1 MPRELDLR
9 AWGGFL
15 GWRPQH
21 VSTLAHQLYKQLH
34 AKDRGE
40 PALYLAPHPTPGT
53 TERTFRSCGEQMGDD
68 SICVG
73 FLDRSQ
79 SSCQGWGH
87 SCTHLGSSGSE
98 TAHPYQWK
106 DQGHTLSAILLI
118 RGPTPRG
125 KISSGTQP
133 VPSGV
138 QAALLGPGL

>member
-73 FLDRSQ
+73 FLIGLKARARDGDTR
-79 SSCQGWGH
+79 
-87 SCTHLGSSGSE
+87 
-98 TAHPYQWK
+98 AHTWA
-106 DQGHTLSAILLI
+106 L
-118 RGPTPRG
+118 RGLRQRIPTSG
-125 KISSGTQP
+125 KIKGT
-133 VPSGV
+133 PS
-138 QAALLGPGL
+138 LPSC